1 MKADEI
7 FDNRRVV
14 AREICRIV
22 GGNGGQLVNAK
33 YFLER
38 PYCASVKTYKF
49 STANYLRLLSSNN
62 KVIQECDP
70 RWFSIDEI
78 KNNGW
83 TLREHAHPDLLEVW
97 SKTTDG
103 SQEGFLQEFYNAR
116 DILEKDSFAAENQ
129 ELETIINFFQVRGLI
144 QQGAESVSFQDCIN
158 AVKKYVEDSG
168 ANNLTAI
175 LAVQTWIIESR
186 LKTKAEWFLPTYS
199 DSLLAEIEEAPD
211 KLFES
216 MNKARAILKNL
227 QREKEISIEENLSDN
242 DDFRDLKIVYHGS
255 EVELKN
261 RNGRIYRNESVLNG
275 AMAYE
280 FLCSLKAREEKC
292 KTWLEFSYK
301 SYSHG
306 KFLLADEIPKDE
318 SISTFL
324 RTRLDK
330 NRQHLLHNPQDLK
343 PYITAKRA
351 ITVSELLRRINFES
365 KLFQSVM
372 DEFESEEN
380 LYLESHPDLL

>member
-22 GGNGGQLVNAK
+22 GENSGQLANAK

-38 PYCASVKTYKF
+38 PYCAGAKTYKF
-49 STANYLRLLSSNN
+49 STANYLRLLASNN

-78 KNNGW
+78 KNSGW
-83 TLREHAHPDLLEVW
+83 TLREHAQAELLEIW

-103 SQEGFLQEFYNAR
+103 GQEGYLQEFYNAR
-116 DILEKDSFAAENQ
+116 DILEKDSFEPENQ
-129 ELETIINFFQVRGLI
+129 ELESIISFFQVRGLI
-144 QQGAESVSFQDCIN
+144 QQVAESVSFQDCIN
-158 AVKKYVEDSG
+158 AVKKYAEDSG
-168 ANNLTAI
+168 ADELTVI
-175 LAVQTWIIESR
+175 LAVQTWIAESR
-186 LKTKAEWFLPTYS
+186 LKTKAEWFLPAYS

-216 MNKARAILKNL
+216 INKARVILKNL
-227 QREKEISIEENLSDN
+227 QREKEVSIEENLSDN
-242 DDFRDLKIVYHGS
+242 DAFHDLKIIYHGS

-261 RNGRIYRNESVLNG
+261 RNGRTYRNESVLSG
-275 AMAYE
+275 ATAYE
-280 FLCSLKAREEKC
+280 FLCSLKVRKESF

-306 KFLLADEIPKDE
+306 KFLLSDEIPKDE
-318 SISTFL
+318 SVSTFL
-324 RTRLDK
+324 RTRLNK

-343 PYITAKRA
+343 SYITAERA
-351 ITVSELLRRINFES
+351 ITASELLRRINFES
-365 KLFQSVM
+365 KLFETVM
-372 DEFESEEN
+372 DEFEDEEN
-380 LYLESHPDLL
+380 LYLESHPELL